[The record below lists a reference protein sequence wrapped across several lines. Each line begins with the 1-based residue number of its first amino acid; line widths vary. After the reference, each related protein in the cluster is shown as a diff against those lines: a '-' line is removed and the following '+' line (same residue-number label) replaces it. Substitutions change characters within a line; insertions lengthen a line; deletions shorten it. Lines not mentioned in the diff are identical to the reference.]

1 MVLWLL
7 LLACAPA
14 PTSGDPDGDG
24 AARDVDCDEGDP
36 DVFPGAPEF
45 CRDGVV
51 NDCADTEADARAF
64 CALWRDVTAE
74 EASALV
80 RGDGAGD
87 ETGAAVAGVGDVT
100 GDGVPDVLV
109 GAPGYGEGGAAWVIG
124 GGLRG
129 REDVNVA
136 EAVLFGDAEAGQA
149 GAALAGLGD
158 IDGDGVGD
166 VVVAAPGGRTD
177 DEGRAYVLRGPFAGE
192 YALEDGIRY
201 RAEPGVGEALA
212 VGDVDGD
219 GAVDLLLGAP
229 DLDAGAVYL
238 VRGPLDDGRRLAAD
252 DAWFLGDTRDAEAG
266 AALAVGD
273 LDGDGVGDLA
283 VGLPGADGGRG
294 AVVLLRGPASGTVAE
309 IDADLVLTG
318 VTETGAAGAALAS
331 GGDVNGDGRADLL
344 VGAPGMEDGTAYLL
358 EGLAAGPLD
367 EVAVASLVA
376 VRSFDDAGAG
386 VAILGDIDADGFADI
401 GVGAPQVGTASGAVY
416 VVFGPV
422 RGEFGLTDADIV
434 ITTAYDEDELGRV
447 FTGVGDLDGDGR
459 DDFALGSPLHS
470 EGGNDTGAAWLFLAA
485 PI

>member
-1 MVLWLL
+1 VSLI
-7 LLACAPA
+7 
-14 PTSGDPDGDG
+14 
-24 AARDVDCDEGDP
+24 ARDPAKLALAREAVGGVTFTAVA
-36 DVFPGAPEF
+36 DVAVEAH
-45 CRDGVV
+45 V
-51 NDCADTEADARAF
+51 TEAIRA
-64 CALWRDVTAE
+64 AEQAHGPVDVLMT
-74 EASALV
+74 S
-80 RGDGAGD
+80 
-87 ETGAAVAGVGDVT
+87 AGV
-100 GDGVPDVLV
+100 
-109 GAPGYGEGGAAWVIG
+109 
-124 GGLRG
+124 
-129 REDVNVA
+129 
-136 EAVLFGDAEAGQA
+136 
-149 GAALAGLGD
+149 
-158 IDGDGVGD
+158 
-166 VVVAAPGGRTD
+166 
-177 DEGRAYVLRGPFAGE
+177 
-192 YALEDGIRY
+192 
-201 RAEPGVGEALA
+201 AEPGYFADLPTAAFQRAMAVNYFGTLYALKA
-212 VGDVDGD
+212 VVP
-219 GAVDLLLGAP
+219 AM
-229 DLDAGAVYL
+229 
-238 VRGPLDDGRRLAAD
+238 RQR
-252 DAWFLGDTRDAEAG
+252 
-266 AALAVGD
+266 
-273 LDGDGVGDLA
+273 
-283 VGLPGADGGRG
+283 GRG
-294 AVVLLRGPASGTVAE
+294 AVVLLRGPASGSVAE
-309 IDADLVLTG
+309 IDADLGLTG